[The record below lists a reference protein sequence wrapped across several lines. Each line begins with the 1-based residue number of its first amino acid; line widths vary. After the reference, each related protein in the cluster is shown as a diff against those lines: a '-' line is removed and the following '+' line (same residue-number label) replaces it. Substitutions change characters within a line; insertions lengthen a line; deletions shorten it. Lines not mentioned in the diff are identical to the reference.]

1 MIGLKHNQPT
11 LYKIAQSQSQQSP
24 PLSCATTFEDS
35 HSRIV
40 KRQCQVFAVP
50 EPLQSKWTGLK
61 TFVVIERSGQRDG
74 AKRTLLG
81 GDRQSFHER
90 QFYICSQ
97 CLEAEQLLADTQGH
111 WGIENRLHWVKDVTF
126 CEDFPSRRGGNAPVN
141 WALLHTFFITI
152 ARFLGF
158 RTIPQAQRALANQL
172 DKVFSLLV

>member
-1 MIGLKHNQPT
+1 M
-11 LYKIAQSQSQQSP
+11 
-24 PLSCATTFEDS
+24 
-35 HSRIV
+35 
-40 KRQCQVFAVP
+40 KRQCKVFAVP

-61 TFVVIERSGQRDG
+61 TFVVIQRSGQRDS

-81 GDRQSFHER
+81 GDRQSFHEC

-97 CLEAEQLLADTQGH
+97 CLEAEQLLAEPCGH
-111 WGIENRLHWVKDVTF
+111 WGIENRLHWGGSAVGGFPDLRRLPFKDVTF

-141 WALLHTFFITI
+141 WALLHTFFITS

-172 DKVFSLLV
+172 GRVFSLLV